1 MTDTKRG
8 PLFLILFAALMAGA
22 GNGISLVA
30 FPWLVLQRNGSAL
43 DASIVA
49 MAGTLP
55 LLAATLIAGA
65 AVDYLG
71 RRRVSMIS
79 DALSALSVAAVPL
92 LALTFGVH
100 AINVAVLAGLAA
112 LGAFFDPAGMTAR
125 ETMLPEAAT
134 RAGWTLDHANSVYEA
149 IFNLAYIVGPGIGG
163 LLIATLGGVNTM
175 WVTASAF
182 GLSIVAIAV
191 LRLEGAG
198 KPDRTALPD
207 GVWAGIMEG
216 LRFVWNNKVLRTL
229 AFVDLAATGLYM
241 PMESVLFPKY
251 FTDRNEPAQLGWV
264 LMALSVGGLIGAL
277 GYALLSKYS
286 SKRAIMLTAVLTLGV
301 AMTIIAFLP
310 PLPLILVLCAVVG
323 SGLRADRADLQLRDA
338 DPRAAASAWPRRRRH
353 GVAGL
358 RGRTA
363 RVDRGRPARRLR
375 RPACDVPGVVPADA
389 GAGHRRRLLAG
400 VARVGSLTG
409 VGRAKYCPP
418 QQVTSTPAPQLLWR
432 RTFRP
437 CGLRAPGGA
446 AWPPRTSRRSP
457 RAPRPTARGRRAC
470 ARPRL

>member
-1 MTDTKRG
+1 MTNGKRG

-22 GNGISLVA
+22 GNGISIVA

-65 AVDYLG
+65 AVDYIG

-92 LALTFGVH
+92 LALTFGVQ
-100 AINVAVLAGLAA
+100 AVNVAVLAGLAA
-112 LGAFFDPAGMTAR
+112 LGALFDPAGMTAR

-149 IFNLAYIVGPGIGG
+149 VFNLAYIVGPGIGG
-163 LLIATLGGVNTM
+163 LLIATLGGINTM
-175 WVTASAF
+175 WVTAAAF
-182 GLSIVAIAV
+182 GFSIVAVAV

-198 KPDRTALPD
+198 KPDRTALPE
-207 GVWAGIMEG
+207 GVWGGIVEG
-216 LRFVWNNKVLRTL
+216 LKFVWHNKCCARWRLSTS
-229 AFVDLAATGLYM
+229 AATGLYM

-277 GYALLSKYS
+277 GYAVLSKYS
-286 SKRAIMLTAVLTLGV
+286 SERAVMLTAVLTLGV
-301 AMTIIAFLP
+301 ATTVIAFLP

-323 SGLRADRADLQLRDA
+323 LVYGPIAPIYNYVMQTRAPQ
-338 DPRAAASAWPRRRRH
+338 H
-353 GVAGL
+353 L
-358 RGRTA
+358 RGR
-363 RVDRGRPARRLR
+363 V
-375 RPACDVPGVVPADA
+375 VGVM
-389 GAGHRRRLLAG
+389 
-400 VARVGSLTG
+400 GSLAYAAG
-409 VGRAKYCPP
+409 PLGLIVAGPLADSAGLH
-418 QQVTSTPAPQLLWR
+418 VTFLALSLPMLLLGIVAI
-432 RTFRP
+432 FLP
-437 CGLRAPGGA
+437 GLRDLDR
-446 AWPPRTSRRSP
+446 PPPATQLFV
-457 RAPRPTARGRRAC
+457 APRV
-470 ARPRL
+470 